1 MDNRVMPHD
10 TDAEKVVLGT
20 IMSDRNALNEVREI
34 LSPNCFY
41 DNLNN
46 QVYKAIIAIDSR
58 GESPDLI
65 TVTNEMRKKNE
76 SVDLFAISQIS
87 SYHTND
93 IYQHAA
99 LLHDK
104 EKGADL

>member
-46 QVYKAIIAIDSR
+46 LQKRNMTMDEFEIW
-58 GESPDLI
+58 
-65 TVTNEMRKKNE
+65 KNK
-76 SVDLFAISQIS
+76 
-87 SYHTND
+87 HGT
-93 IYQHAA
+93 
-99 LLHDK
+99 K
-104 EKGADL
+104 